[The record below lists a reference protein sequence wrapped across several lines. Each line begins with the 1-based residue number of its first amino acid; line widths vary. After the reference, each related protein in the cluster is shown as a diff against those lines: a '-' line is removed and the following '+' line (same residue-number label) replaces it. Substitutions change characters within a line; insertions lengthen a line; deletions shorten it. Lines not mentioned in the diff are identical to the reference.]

1 MHSAYAGEMWYIAT
15 VFFQPK
21 TLAEALQHKADL
33 RQGGIFIAGG
43 TDLVVLMN
51 HGKEAPEH
59 LIDLSHIQ
67 SLTEIRPRDGLIELG
82 GNVTFAQCA
91 RLPVQCLSQ
100 AALSVGGP
108 GIREI
113 GTLAGNLATASPA
126 GDGSTALLALDA
138 ELELRTARGMRRLRL
153 TDFFLDYRK
162 TALRP
167 DEMITKVFI
176 PANYQTAWAKAG
188 KRGAV
193 NISVVAAA
201 VALTPERGV
210 RIALASVAPTPIRCN
225 GAEEF
230 LSITGLNRESILR
243 ATELVQVEVK
253 PITDHRASADYKVHL
268 SSVLVRRV
276 LERLASL

>member
-108 GIREI
+108 GTREI
-113 GTLAGNLATASPA
+113 GTLAGNLATCLRSMPNWSCGPLVAC
-126 GDGSTALLALDA
+126 GDCGSRISSST
-138 ELELRTARGMRRLRL
+138 TARLRCGR
-153 TDFFLDYRK
+153 TR
-162 TALRP
+162 
-167 DEMITKVFI
+167 
-176 PANYQTAWAKAG
+176 
-188 KRGAV
+188 
-193 NISVVAAA
+193 
-201 VALTPERGV
+201 
-210 RIALASVAPTPIRCN
+210 
-225 GAEEF
+225 
-230 LSITGLNRESILR
+230 
-243 ATELVQVEVK
+243 
-253 PITDHRASADYKVHL
+253 
-268 SSVLVRRV
+268 
-276 LERLASL
+276 